1 MSILN
6 DIVNKYGVGES
17 VGIKLKKEKKNPYI
31 AACENKLLY
40 IYGENNAFKDGINDI
55 IDVKYKG
62 LGEKFSFGVPDW
74 EISNAYFTRRQVR
87 GQFDNKYGQPK
98 TSEDKDVYG
107 DGAVTVIYDDDD
119 IVKTMISTK
128 GSFRGKWFTDRY
140 NISIG
145 ESKEDFL
152 RKAGQW
158 FYEKGDYYLDKSR
171 NCKIYFKDNK
181 ISKIVVEFNKE
192 QYLKEKQERLERMDR
207 VADAVDTMYER
218 RERRNYQQQQLDA
231 LNRIANK

>member
-1 MSILN
+1 MSVLG
-6 DIVNKYGVGES
+6 DIVNKYGLGES
-17 VGIKLKKEKKNPYI
+17 VGIKVKKEKRNPFI
-31 AACENKLLY
+31 ASYENKLLY
-40 IYGENNAFKDGINDI
+40 IHGENNALKDGINDI
-55 IDVKYKG
+55 IDTKYKG
-62 LGEKFSFGVPDW
+62 YSEKFSFGVPDW
-74 EISNAYFTRRQVR
+74 ELSNSYFTRRQIR
-87 GQFDNKYGQPK
+87 GQFDKKYGTPK
-98 TSEDKDVYG
+98 TSEDRDIYG

-128 GSFRGKWFTDRY
+128 GSFRGKWFSDRY

-152 RKAGQW
+152 RKAGKW

-181 ISKIVVEFNKE
+181 ISKIIIDFDKE
-192 QYLKEKQERLERMDR
+192 KYLKEKEERLRRMDEFS
-207 VADAVDTMYER
+207 DAVDKAYER
-218 RERRNYQQQQLDA
+218 RETRNYQQQQLAA